1 MHLRIL
7 VKGKLSITHEC
18 GVGKRKLIYTNTAFV
33 GLQDV
38 GKDEDTLLVAPNFL
52 KWQSPED
59 KDF

>member
-1 MHLRIL
+1 M
-7 VKGKLSITHEC
+7 
-18 GVGKRKLIYTNTAFV
+18 GKRKLIYTNTAFV